1 MVEMLGAMQEL
12 MGEKAPES
20 AASSSVCSHLEANGS
35 IGREPVI
42 GEKAMGLLAVLFAV
56 LG

>member
-1 MVEMLGAMQEL
+1 MLGAMQEL